1 MIKAFIKIGIQYAG
15 FFWISAMFRMFRVG
29 TKDDCLFRYLS
40 DFQNWSLF
48 EGFNLLKY
56 SAKRMSDTTLFLAS
70 LNFAK

>member
-1 MIKAFIKIGIQYAG
+1 
-15 FFWISAMFRMFRVG
+15 MFRMFRVG